1 MRRQHQV
8 REREPDDGFR
18 QQHGGTGRQPG
29 LELAVLLRRQ
39 LHRRGQDRFA
49 FGSEQWQQ
57 VFARF
62 GAQRGGDQT
71 VLPRVLDGVDDG
83 AVDGDGQAFRVAQ
96 TLLDALQELR
106 RRTQRDRL
114 GQRRLVP
121 ELVVDGLPA
130 HPGPRRD
137 VRHAQRRVAAVR
149 QQVGGRVEQGL
160 SQ

>member
-1 MRRQHQV
+1 M
-8 REREPDDGFR
+8 
-18 QQHGGTGRQPG
+18 
-29 LELAVLLRRQ
+29 
-39 LHRRGQDRFA
+39 
-49 FGSEQWQQ
+49 
-57 VFARF
+57 
-62 GAQRGGDQT
+62 
-71 VLPRVLDGVDDG
+71 
-83 AVDGDGQAFRVAQ
+83 DGDGQAFRVAQ

-106 RRTQRDRL
+106 RSAQRDRL

-137 VRHAQRRVAAVR
+137 VRHAQCRVAAVR